1 MSSLK
6 TVRTLKEDLLKITA
20 RPSGEGNTEKILD
33 ILKRLDA
40 ATVDLA
46 VLSETLIG
54 ATVAKLKSHADG
66 SVSGKAKELVKKWKG
81 IAKQASQKPADAAN
95 GSAAASSGNNDN
107 SSSPSSSNGS
117 KGKLKRLDSTDA
129 SDLSPETE
137 WKHLPTLRSNIC
149 KKLHTIFLMSQ
160 STLSDLNESALK
172 QLCLSRAGE
181 VESAI
186 DTHARGD
193 KSRYTE
199 KIRSLAFNLKKN
211 GPLRDRVLLG
221 QVTPET
227 LVTMTSEQLQTE
239 EKAKATSETVKFLQ
253 ESRRL
258 DWEQANEDRINDQC
272 GIKGDLKNAS
282 LFTCGRCKS
291 TKTTSTQKQTRSAD
305 EPMTVFVL
313 CLNCGKRW
321 KC

>member
-20 RPSGEGNTEKILD
+20 RPPGEGNTEKILD
-33 ILKRLDA
+33 ILARLDA
-40 ATVDLA
+40 AAVDLG

-54 ATVAKLKSHADG
+54 ATVAKLKGHEDG
-66 SVSGKAKELVKKWKG
+66 GVSDKAKELVKKWKG
-81 IAKQASQKPADAAN
+81 IAKRSSQKPAAT
-95 GSAAASSGNNDN
+95 AASTNNN
-107 SSSPSSSNGS
+107 NNGSPSSNGG
-117 KGKLKRLDSTDA
+117 KGTLKRLDSANSSPLD
-129 SDLSPETE
+129 PETE
-137 WKHLPTLRSNIC
+137 WRHLPTLRSNIC
-149 KKLHTIFLMSQ
+149 KKLHSVFLMSA
-160 STLSDLNESALK
+160 SALSSDLNESALK

-181 VESAI
+181 LESAI
-186 DTHARGD
+186 DAHARGD
-193 KSRYTE
+193 KTKYTQ
-199 KIRSLAFNLKKN
+199 KVRSLAFNLKKN
-211 GPLRDRVLLG
+211 GPLRDRALLG
-221 QVTPET
+221 RDNITPET
-227 LVTMTSEQLQTE
+227 LVSMTSEQLQTE
-239 EKAKATSETVKFLQ
+239 EKAKATNETVQYLQ